1 MTVRST
7 RKPPETRPLSERDAL
22 AMIGFGRHDL
32 AADRDE
38 PERIERIT
46 RELRNGFRALQDVE
60 PAVTVFGSA
69 RLGEDTPEYR
79 ETREVCRRVA
89 RAGYN
94 LITGGGP
101 GLMEAAN
108 RGARDGGGLSIGV
121 NIQLP
126 MEQKPNDHLD
136 RRFECR
142 YFFVRKLLFVRY
154 ACAFLIFPGGFGTF
168 DEAFEALTLVQ
179 THKIP
184 NFPVLF
190 FGGDFWQDLE
200 RQLDRM
206 HARGIIDDEDRGR
219 VRMVRDV
226 DQALEILLGCHAGLC
241 TELGRP
247 ALEPR

>member
-1 MTVRST
+1 MTKR
-7 RKPPETRPLSERDAL
+7 LSERDAL

-32 AADRDE
+32 ADDRDE

-60 PAVTVFGSA
+60 PAVSVFGSA
-69 RLGEDTPEYR
+69 RLSADTPEYR
-79 ETREVCRRVA
+79 ETREVCRRIA

-94 LITGGGP
+94 VITGGGP

-108 RGARDGGGLSIGV
+108 RGAREGGGLSIGV

-126 MEQKPNDHLD
+126 VEQSPNEYID
-136 RRFECR
+136 RSFECR

-154 ACAFLIFPGGFGTF
+154 ACAFLIFPGGFGTL

-184 NFPVLF
+184 DFPVIF
-190 FGGDFWQDLE
+190 FGGDFWRDLE
-200 RQLDRM
+200 AQLDRM
-206 HARGIIDDEDRGR
+206 HGRGIIDDEDRKMIRLVG
-219 VRMVRDV
+219 DA
-226 DQALEILLGCHAGLC
+226 DDALEILLGCHQGLC
-241 TELGRP
+241 AELGRP
-247 ALEPR
+247 ALRPR

>member
-1 MTVRST
+1 MTKR
-7 RKPPETRPLSERDAL
+7 LSERDAL

-32 AADRDE
+32 ADDRDE

-60 PAVTVFGSA
+60 PAVSVFGSA
-69 RLGEDTPEYR
+69 RLSADTPEYR
-79 ETREVCRRVA
+79 ETREVCRRIA

-94 LITGGGP
+94 VITGGGP

-108 RGARDGGGLSIGV
+108 RGAREGGGLSIGV

-126 MEQKPNDHLD
+126 VEQSPNEYVD
-136 RRFECR
+136 RSFACR

-154 ACAFLIFPGGFGTF
+154 ACAFLIFPGGFGTL

-184 NFPVLF
+184 DFPVIF
-190 FGGDFWQDLE
+190 FGGDFWRDLE
-200 RQLDRM
+200 AQLDRM
-206 HARGIIDDEDRGR
+206 HGRGIIDDEDRKMIRLVG
-219 VRMVRDV
+219 DA
-226 DQALEILLGCHAGLC
+226 DDALEILLGCHRGLC
-241 TELGRP
+241 AELGRP
-247 ALEPR
+247 ALRPR

>member
-1 MTVRST
+1 MR
-7 RKPPETRPLSERDAL
+7 RPISEQEALS
-22 AMIGFGRHDL
+22 MIGFGRHEPGDG
-32 AADRDE
+32 RDE

-60 PAVTVFGSA
+60 PAVSVFGSA
-69 RLGEDTPEYR
+69 RLAADTAEYA
-79 ETREVCRRVA
+79 ETREVCRRIA

-94 LITGGGP
+94 VITGGGP

-108 RGARDGGGLSIGV
+108 RGAREGGGLSVGV

-126 MEQKPNDHLD
+126 LEQKPNAWLD
-136 RRFECR
+136 RSFECR

-184 NFPVLF
+184 DFPVLF
-190 FGGDFWQDLE
+190 FGGDFWRDLE
-200 RQLDRM
+200 AQLDRM
-206 HARGIIDDEDRGR
+206 HDRGIIDDEDR
-219 VRMVRDV
+219 RMVRLVRDA
-226 DQALEILLGCHAGLC
+226 DEAIAILQECHPGLC
-241 TELGRP
+241 ETLGRP
-247 ALEPR
+247 PLRPRETPPA

>member
-1 MTVRST
+1 MTKR
-7 RKPPETRPLSERDAL
+7 LSEHDAL
-22 AMIGFGRHDL
+22 AMIGFGPHDR
-32 AADRDE
+32 ASDHDE

-69 RLGEDTPEYR
+69 RLAADTPEYR

-89 RAGYN
+89 GAGYN
-94 LITGGGP
+94 VITGGGP

-108 RGARDGGGLSIGV
+108 RGARDGGGLSVGV

-126 MEQKPNDHLD
+126 MEQKPNPFLD

-190 FGGDFWQDLE
+190 FGGDFWSDLE

-226 DQALEILLGCHAGLC
+226 DEALEILLGCHRGLC
-241 TELGRP
+241 AELGRP
-247 ALEPR
+247 PLVPR

>member
-1 MTVRST
+1 MTDRSK
-7 RKPPETRPLSERDAL
+7 RKPTTRPLSERDAL

-32 AADRDE
+32 DTSRDE
-38 PERIERIT
+38 PERLQRIL

-60 PAVTVFGSA
+60 PAVSVFGSA
-69 RLGEDTPEYR
+69 RLAEGTPDYAL
-79 ETREVCRRVA
+79 TREVCRRVA
-89 RAGYN
+89 QAGYN
-94 LITGGGP
+94 VITGGGP

-108 RGARDGGGLSIGV
+108 RGAREGGGLSIGV

-126 MEQKPNDHLD
+126 VEQRPNPYLD
-136 RRFECR
+136 RQFECR
-142 YFFVRKLLFVRY
+142 YFFARKLLFVRH
-154 ACAFLIFPGGFGTF
+154 ACAFLIFPGGFGTL

-190 FGGDFWQDLE
+190 FGGEFWQDLE

-206 HARGIIDDEDRGR
+206 QALGIIDDEDRGM

-226 DQALEILLGCHAGLC
+226 EQALEILLGCHQGMRDG
-241 TELGRP
+241 GRN
-247 ALEPR
+247 AE